1 MTTYLFE
8 RHLGHE
14 MFCFNTLSFKTLP
27 TPLLL
32 HSYLFSCHEHC
43 SDKFFCLE
51 FWVLFGYVCIW
62 IICRKSQSFAS
73 KTVSQENVLWSVK
86 DVGGCSLANTSHPI
100 NFSHRQI
107 GRYHF
112 HKQFFL
118 ITREVVTDISD
129 HLPVFSIH
137 SNNDSSNS
145 HTHDPWRN
153 LWVVRGLEPRDTQS
167 KSWVRDECS
176 QIPTKVQK
184 GGQGGRSGK

>member
-14 MFCFNTLSFKTLP
+14 MFCFNTFNPFKTLP

-32 HSYLFSCHEHC
+32 HLYLFSCHEHC

-73 KTVSQENVLWSVK
+73 KTVSQENVLWWVK
-86 DVGGCSLANTSHPI
+86 DVGGCPLANTSHPI

-112 HKQFFL
+112 HKQFFF

-137 SNNDSSNS
+137 CNNDSSNS
-145 HTHDPWRN
+145 HAHDPWRN
-153 LWVVRGLEPRDTQS
+153 LWVVRGLEPRDTQ
-167 KSWVRDECS
+167 RF
-176 QIPTKVQK
+176 
-184 GGQGGRSGK
+184 G

>member
-62 IICRKSQSFAS
+62 RICRKSQSFAS
-73 KTVSQENVLWSVK
+73 KTVSQENVLWSSRML
-86 DVGGCSLANTSHPI
+86 VGVLWLTRPTRLTSHTARLVDTI
-100 NFSHRQI
+100 FTNNFFWSLEKWLLI
-107 GRYHF
+107 SLTTY
-112 HKQFFL
+112 QFFRFIL
-118 ITREVVTDISD
+118 IMT
-129 HLPVFSIH
+129 LPTVMLM
-137 SNNDSSNS
+137 
-145 HTHDPWRN
+145 THD
-153 LWVVRGLEPRDTQS
+153 EIY
-167 KSWVRDECS
+167 E
-176 QIPTKVQK
+176 
-184 GGQGGRSGK
+184 

>member
-73 KTVSQENVLWSVK
+73 KTVSQENVLWSV
-86 DVGGCSLANTSHPI
+86 VREMVILEHFFPVYFWLFVSLKTVMTFPVIFFWLSWWLKKNSDYLCHWNPSWLFTVIFFWLSLSEIKNFNKSI
-100 NFSHRQI
+100 NFTIS
-107 GRYHF
+107 
-112 HKQFFL
+112 
-118 ITREVVTDISD
+118 ITFK
-129 HLPVFSIH
+129 L
-137 SNNDSSNS
+137 
-145 HTHDPWRN
+145 
-153 LWVVRGLEPRDTQS
+153 
-167 KSWVRDECS
+167 S
-176 QIPTKVQK
+176 QK
-184 GGQGGRSGK
+184 